1 MIYLYIIYGEF
12 MENDD
17 KKINIKN
24 VNEVISISRII
35 LKILLILSIVCGS
48 YIVLILLKE
57 LKVLNVILTILS
69 VLAPFFI
76 GIVIA
81 WLFNPL
87 VNMLEKKGL
96 KRIFSVI
103 ITYLIILTFIALVI
117 SLIIPLIY
125 DQISDLGETVPSI
138 IKNVQNLINSIFNK
152 IKNVD
157 GIDTA
162 VMKQKLL
169 DSISVHGEEIYTSL
183 PNLVVDFIK
192 NFVSGLGSF
201 FLGLLIGFFIL
212 LGFNDVSETLIMF
225 IPPKF
230 HKSGKE
236 LLGKINKTLRGYV
249 NGALFDASIILIAC
263 AICFS
268 IFGLKS
274 AILFALFCAIMNVI
288 PYAGPY
294 IGAVPALLVG
304 FSQSPSVGIA
314 VGISIIIIQ
323 TIEGN
328 ILSPI
333 VMSKTTNVKPVSI
346 IIGLLIFGHFFGIMG
361 MILSTPIIGVGK
373 VIFNFFD
380 DKYHIFSEVKHGT
393 IKKKS

>member
-1 MIYLYIIYGEF
+1 

-24 VNEVISISRII
+24 VNEVVSLSKII
-35 LKILLILSIVCGS
+35 LKIFLILSIVVGS
-48 YIVLILLKE
+48 YIVLMLLKE
-57 LKVLNVILTILS
+57 LKVFSFILTLLS
-69 VLAPFFI
+69 VLTPFFI
-76 GIVIA
+76 GVVVA
-81 WLFNPL
+81 WLFNPF
-87 VNMLEKKGL
+87 VNMLQRKGL
-96 KRIFSVI
+96 KRIFGVI
-103 ITYLIILTFIALVI
+103 ITYLIILAIITLVI

-125 DQISDLGETVPSI
+125 DQISDLSETVPAI
-138 IKNVQNLINSIFNK
+138 IKNVQGITDSIFNK
-152 IKNVD
+152 FNKID
-157 GIDTA
+157 GFDTEA
-162 VMKQKLL
+162 LKEKFL
-169 DSISVHGEEIYTSL
+169 STIGNYGEDIYTSL

-192 NFVSGLGSF
+192 NFASGIGTF

-225 IPPKF
+225 IPQKF
-230 HKSGKE
+230 HKSGKV

-249 NGALFDASIILIAC
+249 NGALFDASIILVAC
-263 AICFS
+263 TICFS

-304 FSQSPSVGIA
+304 FSQSTSIGFA

-333 VMSKTTNVKPVSI
+333 VMSKTTNVKPVAI
-346 IIGLLIFGHFFGIMG
+346 IIGLLIFGHFFGILG

-380 DKYHIFSEVKHGT
+380 NKYHIFSEVKHGT
-393 IKKKS
+393 IRKKN

>member
-1 MIYLYIIYGEF
+1 MDNE
-12 MENDD
+12 
-17 KKINIKN
+17 KINVKN
-24 VNEVISISRII
+24 VNEVLSLSKII
-35 LKILLILSIVCGS
+35 LKIFLILSIVVGT
-48 YIVLILLKE
+48 YVVLMLLKE
-57 LKVLNVILTILS
+57 LKVFSFLLTLIG

-76 GIVIA
+76 GIVVA
-81 WLFNPL
+81 WLFNPF
-87 VNMLEKKGL
+87 VNMLERKGL

-103 ITYLIILTFIALVI
+103 ITYLIILTIIALVI

-125 DQISDLGETVPSI
+125 DQISDLSETVPSI
-138 IKNVQNLINSIFNK
+138 IKNIQNIVNSIIGKFKK
-152 IKNVD
+152 ID
-157 GIDTA
+157 GIDTE
-162 VMKQKLL
+162 VLKQKLL
-169 DSISVHGEEIYTSL
+169 NGISSYGEDIYTSL
-183 PNLVVDFIK
+183 PNIVVDFIK
-192 NFVSGLGSF
+192 NFISGIGTF
-201 FLGLLIGFFIL
+201 FLGLLIGFFLLVGFKDVNDSIIL
-212 LGFNDVSETLIMF
+212 L
-225 IPPKF
+225 IPQKF
-230 HKSGKE
+230 HTSSKE

-249 NGALFDASIILIAC
+249 NGALFDASIILVAC

-304 FSQSPSVGIA
+304 FSQSTSIGFA
-314 VGISIIIIQ
+314 VLISIVVIQ

-333 VMSKTTNVKPVSI
+333 VMSKTTNVKPVAI
-346 IIGLLIFGHFFGIMG
+346 IIGLLIFGHFFGILG
-361 MILSTPIIGVGK
+361 MILSTPIIGVCK

-380 DKYHIFSEVKHGT
+380 DKYHFFSEVKHGT

>member
-1 MIYLYIIYGEF
+1 

-24 VNEVISISRII
+24 VNEVVSLSKII
-35 LKILLILSIVCGS
+35 LKIFLILSIVVGS
-48 YIVLILLKE
+48 YIVLMLLKE
-57 LKVLNVILTILS
+57 LKVFSFILTLLS
-69 VLAPFFI
+69 VLTPFFI
-76 GIVIA
+76 GVVVA
-81 WLFNPL
+81 WLFNPF
-87 VNMLEKKGL
+87 VNMLQRKGM
-96 KRIFSVI
+96 KRIFGVI
-103 ITYLIILTFIALVI
+103 IAYLIILAVIALVI

-125 DQISDLGETVPSI
+125 DQISDISETVPSI
-138 IKNVQNLINSIFNK
+138 IKNVENIIDGIVDKFKKIDGFDTEAIRQKLINTIGS
-152 IKNVD
+152 
-157 GIDTA
+157 
-162 VMKQKLL
+162 
-169 DSISVHGEEIYTSL
+169 HGEELYTSL

-192 NFVSGLGSF
+192 NFVSGIGTF

-249 NGALFDASIILIAC
+249 NGALFDASIILVAC

-304 FSQSPSVGIA
+304 FSQSTSIGFA

-333 VMSKTTNVKPVSI
+333 VMSKATNVKPVAI
-346 IIGLLIFGHFFGIMG
+346 IIGLLIFGHFFGILG
-361 MILSTPIIGVGK
+361 MILSTPIIGVSK

-380 DKYHIFSEVKHGT
+380 NKYHIFSEVKNGT
-393 IKKKS
+393 IRKKS